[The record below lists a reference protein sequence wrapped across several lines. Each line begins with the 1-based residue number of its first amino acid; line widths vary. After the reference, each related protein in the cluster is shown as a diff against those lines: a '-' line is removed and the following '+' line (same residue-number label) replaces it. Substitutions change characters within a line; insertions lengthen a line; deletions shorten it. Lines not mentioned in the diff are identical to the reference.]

1 MDRIAFGLTAILLI
15 GFAFLLV
22 TPQDQ
27 KSASTQTVKIQRHT
41 IELDRVENVRIT
53 PNGTLRFSHDN
64 GNHLQRIQYFIN
76 LYAGN
81 VTVVQDAEFARDRI
95 QLTDTLVGGL
105 QITLSRSHAL
115 DLEQY
120 TVSEDDLAH
129 TISKSV
135 IETSAESR

>member
-1 MDRIAFGLTAILLI
+1 MDRIALSLIAVLLI
-15 GFAFLLV
+15 GFAVLLV

-27 KSASTQTVKIQRHT
+27 KSTSTQTVKLQRHT
-41 IELDRVENVRIT
+41 IELERVENVRVT
-53 PNGTLRFSHDN
+53 PNGTLRFSHNN
-64 GNHLQRIQYFIN
+64 GNHLQQTQYFIN

-115 DLEQY
+115 ELDYLETPY
-120 TVSEDDLAH
+120 EAPVHNFSELFSEVSAH
-129 TISKSV
+129 SP
-135 IETSAESR
+135 

>member
-1 MDRIAFGLTAILLI
+1 MDRIALSLIAVLLI
-15 GFAFLLV
+15 GFAVLLV

-27 KSASTQTVKIQRHT
+27 KSASTQTVKLQRHT
-41 IELDRVENVRIT
+41 IELERVENVRIT
-53 PNGTLRFSHDN
+53 PNGTLRFSHNN
-64 GNHLQRIQYFIN
+64 GNHLQQTQHFIN

>member
-1 MDRIAFGLTAILLI
+1 MDRIALSLIAVLLI
-15 GFAFLLV
+15 GFAVLLV

-27 KSASTQTVKIQRHT
+27 KSASTQTVKLQRHT
-41 IELDRVENVRIT
+41 IELERVENVRIT
-53 PNGTLRFSHDN
+53 PNGTLRFSHNN
-64 GNHLQRIQYFIN
+64 GNHLQQTQYFIN

-115 DLEQY
+115 DLEEY
-120 TVSEDDLAH
+120 TASEDDLVH

-135 IETSAESR
+135 IETSAENR

>member
-1 MDRIAFGLTAILLI
+1 MSLIAVLLI
-15 GFAFLLV
+15 GFAVLLV

-27 KSASTQTVKIQRHT
+27 KSASTQTVKLQRHT
-41 IELDRVENVRIT
+41 IELERVENVRVT
-53 PNGTLRFSHDN
+53 PNGTLRFSHNN
-64 GNHLQRIQYFIN
+64 GNHLQQTQYFIN

-115 DLEQY
+115 DLEEY
-120 TVSEDDLAH
+120 TASEDDLAH
-129 TISKSV
+129 TISTSV
-135 IETSAESR
+135 IETSVESR

>member
-1 MDRIAFGLTAILLI
+1 MDRIALSLIAVLLI
-15 GFAFLLV
+15 GFAVLLV

-27 KSASTQTVKIQRHT
+27 KSASTQT
-41 IELDRVENVRIT
+41 
-53 PNGTLRFSHDN
+53 
-64 GNHLQRIQYFIN
+64 QYFIN

-115 DLEQY
+115 ELEQY

-129 TISKSV
+129 TISTSV
-135 IETSAESR
+135 IETSVDNR

>member
-1 MDRIAFGLTAILLI
+1 MDRIALSLIAVLLI
-15 GFAFLLV
+15 GFAVLLV

-27 KSASTQTVKIQRHT
+27 KSASTQTVKLQRHT
-41 IELDRVENVRIT
+41 IELDRVENVRVT
-53 PNGTLRFSHDN
+53 PNGTLRFSHNN
-64 GNHLQRIQYFIN
+64 GNHLQQNQYFIN

-115 DLEQY
+115 ELDYL
-120 TVSEDDLAH
+120 
-129 TISKSV
+129 
-135 IETSAESR
+135 ETSYEAPVQNFSKLFSEVSAHSP